1 MNGVNFW
8 GFRGHKPM
16 DVLINLAHQD
26 QAKILDIA
34 HEAWELEKTKTIIN
48 ISSRAAQPNIS
59 KGYMYASEKAQLN
72 HLANNYQYNSKKRY
86 KMTNLNLGLL
96 NDENLPSVKHQD
108 VAGFI
113 YKLITS
119 YPDYEIADVTL
130 QAHANY
136 QDVQSDKETLKDVY
150 YHLHTDSVINNT
162 MTEYNDFG
170 FTAMDAD
177 ELAAIDTKIIE
188 KTTTATDVINKLDNF
203 VRPLLENLA
212 KDSDKDYIYWPNR
225 VDIINKKLK
234 ELDEIQK
241 SL

>member
-1 MNGVNFW
+1 M
-8 GFRGHKPM
+8 
-16 DVLINLAHQD
+16 
-26 QAKILDIA
+26 
-34 HEAWELEKTKTIIN
+34 TI
-48 ISSRAAQPNIS
+48 
-59 KGYMYASEKAQLN
+59 
-72 HLANNYQYNSKKRY
+72 
-86 KMTNLNLGLL
+86 
-96 NDENLPSVKHQD
+96 
-108 VAGFI
+108 
-113 YKLITS
+113 
-119 YPDYEIADVTL
+119 
-130 QAHANY
+130 
-136 QDVQSDKETLKDVY
+136 
-150 YHLHTDSVINNT
+150 
-162 MTEYNDFG
+162 EYNDFG